1 MLILCI
7 AMTLFASCGLED
19 YLYLYPVPLSNIT
32 VQLNSRATIRLPSSD
47 NYDSVSNFHFTLFYR
62 IYISDMPYDSISTSD
77 YNRLN
82 STLASDYN
90 ALLPYTDTSSTST
103 TNVSAVGTVFR
114 NRNYYA
120 LEFESGNIDS
130 ALGSGAGG
138 RTIELDFLQ
147 NQGFIP
153 AMNIDATS
161 YRLYRSNGSGNFS
174 PEPDRYFR
182 ASDDLTDTAKATSLV
197 NADVVPVSG
206 TPPDRHAYA
215 AFYITASGMD
225 GNFSPVYSA
234 PTFVGVLRLP

>member
-1 MLILCI
+1 
-7 AMTLFASCGLED
+7 
-19 YLYLYPVPLSNIT
+19 
-32 VQLNSRATIRLPSSD
+32 
-47 NYDSVSNFHFTLFYR
+47 VSNFHFTLFYR